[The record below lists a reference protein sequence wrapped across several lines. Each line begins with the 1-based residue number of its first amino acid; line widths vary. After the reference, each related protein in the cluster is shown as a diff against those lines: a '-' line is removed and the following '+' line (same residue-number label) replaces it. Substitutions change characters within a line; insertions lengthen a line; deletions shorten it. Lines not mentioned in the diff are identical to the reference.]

1 MGLDSDTVCG
11 HPRQFPTRG
20 LGSAA
25 NAPLERTKRGA
36 GTGLSGAKGR
46 AQGPK
51 SRTLEWPELGIQGGN
66 TRDTRVGEQPHSS
79 AERNEDPCG
88 QPRAPSPSR
97 NPTQFGK
104 HEDPENSESET
115 AIRSPEVWKRPP
127 RLPAS
132 EHYGRSQG

>member
-25 NAPLERTKRGA
+25 NAPLERTKHGA

-51 SRTLEWPELGIQGGN
+51 SRTLEEPELGIQGGN
-66 TRDTRVGEQPHSS
+66 TGDTKVGE
-79 AERNEDPCG
+79 
-88 QPRAPSPSR
+88 
-97 NPTQFGK
+97 
-104 HEDPENSESET
+104 
-115 AIRSPEVWKRPP
+115 
-127 RLPAS
+127 
-132 EHYGRSQG
+132 

>member
-36 GTGLSGAKGR
+36 KGR
-46 AQGPK
+46 AQGLK
-51 SRTLEWPELGIQGGN
+51 SRTLEEPELGAQGGN
-66 TRDTRVGEQPHSS
+66 TGDTRVGEQPHSC
-79 AERNEDPCG
+79 AERNEDPHG
-88 QPRAPSPSR
+88 QPRAPCPSR
-97 NPTQFGK
+97 NPTQLCQ

-115 AIRSPEVWKRPP
+115 ASRSPEVWKRLP
-127 RLPAS
+127 RLRAS
-132 EHYGRSQG
+132 GHHGRSQG